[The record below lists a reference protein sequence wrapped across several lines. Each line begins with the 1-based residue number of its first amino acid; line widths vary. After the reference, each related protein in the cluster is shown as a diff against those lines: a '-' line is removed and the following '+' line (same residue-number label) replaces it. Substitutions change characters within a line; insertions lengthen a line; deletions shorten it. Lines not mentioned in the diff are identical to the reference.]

1 MAGNDGMNLGT
12 AKVHL
17 TAVDDGLTKGIK
29 KARKVVHEFKGTVDG
44 ASEAFDNL
52 GSVGK
57 MKIDSLSRRIR
68 QMGMTNTD
76 KLRDAIL
83 RNTSGP
89 IQSQLLTEFDQKFK
103 AMNAAALS
111 RHNEYGK
118 TVKELN
124 AAMRGVPA
132 QLTDIFVGLQA
143 GQRPLTVLLQQG
155 GQLKDM
161 FGGVVPAAKALG
173 TTFIGM
179 ISPATLLAAA
189 IGGLGAA
196 AYAGVKRD
204 EELATAITVAGNA
217 AGVTVSQL
225 NAMVDSVGAAT
236 GSFSGAQ
243 DALAALAGNSKIAS
257 QNFELVAQAAVGM
270 KDVTGTAIEDTIKVF
285 AKLAEDPVKDSQA
298 LNEQYNYLTAS
309 IYDEIK
315 ALDDQGRHEDAAALA
330 QATYAKAVKQ
340 RCDEVKSNLNELGR
354 AWAWLGEVASSA
366 WRKMSSI
373 TQAKPIQEQIDKLNT
388 IIGQLN
394 EGPEKERL
402 KSRVE
407 ELKKQLATEK
417 QLAETQRVN
426 AAAQRAAISFSAD
439 EDKYLTSRQK
449 KDAEHRKNI
458 AKIRAEY
465 ESAKKFI
472 DKNGNAAPLISEAQY
487 RQRIAHENAR
497 YREALERG
505 RKTRTPSWGSS
516 LDATQMR
523 AKISE
528 VQDALRDARSGLTER
543 LANLDAAYK
552 TSGLSVADYYAQ
564 RKALVTEDMQLQ
576 VDALNKQNDIM
587 RSEKVS
593 GKYRIIL
600 NKDIAKNESKA
611 LKIRNEA
618 AAKIAKLDAK
628 EIQNTKERKAALD
641 NYRRSLND
649 YLNDLKKSYERE
661 EVYSAFGDRN
671 SSYIS
676 GINSIKDKYDNERR
690 SLENERTSALEIG
703 TWKPEDE
710 ASYQAK
716 LAAVS
721 QELNTEL
728 DLYKQHYSTMED
740 YADDW
745 SVGASKAFENY
756 FYNGRKYAQETQ
768 NFFEN
773 MFSSMEESMVEFLS
787 TGKAGF
793 KDFATSIIKDLMRIY
808 IRGAASGLLGLV
820 RNAGGFAG
828 LVGSAVSYMGGDGV
842 GAAINLSPSA
852 KGNVFRGK
860 GISAY
865 SGSIVSK
872 PTLFPFAHG
881 TGLMGEAG
889 PEAILP
895 LTRGSNGKLGIQ
907 AQGSGGN
914 TVNVVVNVSSDGT
927 GSTRTNS
934 SQQNA
939 SMGNALGRLVGTAV
953 QSEMMNQMR
962 PGGILWKWRAGRV

>member
-89 IQSQLLTEFDQKFK
+89 IQSQLLTEFDQKLK

-111 RHNEYGK
+111 RYNEYGK

-161 FGGVVPAAKALG
+161 FGGVVPAAKAIG
-173 TTFIGM
+173 STFIKLVT
-179 ISPATLLAAA
+179 PTTAAAAA
-189 IGGLGAA
+189 IAGLGYA
-196 AYAGVKRD
+196 AYTGIKRD
-204 EELATAITVAGNA
+204 EELAASITMIGNA
-217 AGVTVSQL
+217 AAVSVGQV
-225 NAMVDSVGAAT
+225 NQMVDAVGKST
-236 GSFSGAQ
+236 GSYGTANE
-243 DALAALAGNSKIAS
+243 ALLALTGNSKIAIGS
-257 QNFELVAQAAVGM
+257 YEMVAEAAVKMNQASGA
-270 KDVTGTAIEDTIKVF
+270 AIDDTVKTF
-285 AKLAEDPVKDSQA
+285 AKLADDPVKASIE
-298 LNEQYNYLTAS
+298 LNNQYNYLTES
-309 IYDEIK
+309 TYSRIKQLDE
-315 ALDDQGRHEDAAALA
+315 QGRHEEAAAEA
-330 QATYAKAVKQ
+330 QQVYANEMTKRANQVIGNLSLIGKAFNWI
-340 RCDEVKSNLNELGR
+340 EGT
-354 AWAWLGEVASSA
+354 ASSA
-366 WRKMSSI
+366 WRAISGI
-373 TQAKPIQEQIDKLNT
+373 TQAKSIADQIEELDRNIRYLEGSGQDSALEQAKQKKAALEMELAQKKEEQNLQLFQQKINKDKIKFDEDESKYQTIEQKRNSEKKKDIAEINRLLKEGAISQEQYSK
-388 IIGQLN
+388 
-394 EGPEKERL
+394 RL
-402 KSRVE
+402 S
-407 ELKKQLATEK
+407 QI
-417 QLAETQRVN
+417 N
-426 AAAQRAAISFSAD
+426 AFYDSKA
-439 EDKYLTSRQK
+439 
-449 KDAEHRKNI
+449 
-458 AKIRAEY
+458 
-465 ESAKKFI
+465 
-472 DKNGNAAPLISEAQY
+472 G
-487 RQRIAHENAR
+487 
-497 YREALERG
+497 G
-505 RKTRTPSWGSS
+505 RKTKRSPAWASS

-528 VQDALRDARSGLTER
+528 VQDALREARSGLTER

-564 RKALVTEDMQLQ
+564 RKALVTEDMHLQ

-593 GKYRIIL
+593 GKDRISL
-600 NKDIAKNESKA
+600 NKDIAKNESNA

-618 AAKIAKLDAK
+618 AAKIAKLDAE
-628 EIQNTKERKAALD
+628 EIQNTKEREAAL
-641 NYRRSLND
+641 NSYRRSLND
-649 YLNDLKKSYERE
+649 YLNDMKKSYERE
-661 EVYSAFGDRN
+661 EVYSTFGDRN
-671 SSYIS
+671 SNYIS
-676 GINSIKDKYDNERR
+676 GINSIKDKYDQERR

-728 DLYKQHYSTMED
+728 DLYKQHYSAMED

-768 NFFEN
+768 SFFEN

-793 KDFATSIIKDLMRIY
+793 KDFANSIIKDLMRIY

-842 GAAINLSPSA
+842 GAAINLASA
-852 KGNVFRGK
+852 KGNVVSGR

-872 PTLFPFAHG
+872 PTLFPFARG